1 MNKLIERYIYDVV
14 RRLPESLKDEVSHE
28 LRSNID
34 DMLPDKPTE
43 EDIIEVLNGLGEPR
57 LLANRYR
64 SKERAL
70 ISPAYFDQYVS
81 VLKIVLIVIGVL
93 SFIGGSIEGAIDNGH
108 LAWYFL
114 VFSALW
120 HAVFT
125 TVGALISAFGVVT
138 LIFAIIDYTNVE
150 LRDKPWTV
158 KELPQLPQA
167 DSVLVSRTKMT
178 IGLIIGSIFHGI
190 FIVALLR
197 YLDYIG
203 WYNDG
208 VLEVTFFNASVINT
222 FIPFFIIS
230 LVLYIGL
237 YGTIIYQGTW
247 NQKNALL
254 YTVYQLLSAILGI
267 VFINHSQLIDPAF
280 ITYIANFFDTTEA
293 TFLSGINT
301 AIVVL
306 TILIVLGFLGD
317 VATVWR
323 KIIKASKHKDSFV
336 IKIKK
341 G

>member
-1 MNKLIERYIYDVV
+1 MNGLIERYIYDVV

-34 DMLPDKPTE
+34 DMLPEKPTE
-43 EDIIEVLNGLGEPR
+43 DQIIEVLNGLGEPR

-70 ISPAYFDQYVS
+70 ISPAYFDQYMA
-81 VLKIVLIVIGVL
+81 VLKVVLIVIGVL
-93 SFIGGSIEGAIDNGH
+93 GFIGGAIEGALDNGH

-114 VFSALW
+114 IVSALW
-120 HAVFT
+120 HAIFT
-125 TVGALISAFGVVT
+125 TVGALISAFGIVT
-138 LIFAIIDYTNVE
+138 LIFAIIDYTNLE
-150 LRDKPWTV
+150 LRDKPWNV
-158 KELPQLPQA
+158 KELPQLPKA

-178 IGLIIGSIFHGI
+178 IGLVIGSIFQGI
-190 FIVALLR
+190 FIVAMLR

-208 VLEVTFFNASVINT
+208 ILEATIFNASVINT
-222 FIPFFIIS
+222 FVPFFIIS

-237 YGTIIYQGTW
+237 YATVIYQGTW
-247 NQKNALL
+247 TYKNAIT
-254 YTVYQLLSAILGI
+254 YTLYQLFSAVLGI
-267 VFINHSQLIDPAF
+267 VFINHGQLIDPAF
-280 ITYIANFFDTTEA
+280 ITYIAGFFETTEA
-293 TFLSGINT
+293 AIIGGINT

-306 TILIVLGFLGD
+306 TILTVLGFLGD
-317 VATVWR
+317 VSTVWR
-323 KIIKASKHKDSFV
+323 KIYKASENKDAFV